1 MRYGVLPHPH
11 DSTKAVADK
20 IEPTCGWCARNGR
33 ICEYKRKRKP
43 GLRAGYGHELET
55 KINRLET
62 FIQALGNRVDNY
74 FSTQHDSGHG
84 LEPPRPVYQSPDLTR
99 YPATPYSVSADMEF
113 QNTPTSTSRWP
124 PGNTSERMQFSLPLD
139 SVPARSMVDITVP
152 EILAQ
157 PERPRSSV
165 PNTIFGTTPALSS
178 RPDPSLPPYDLLHTL
193 VDLYFKNVNTW
204 SPILDRKVLF
214 DTFFGPSMPK
224 EPDLVLLHA
233 IVATTL
239 RFSNDSRL
247 TSESRRQYHSIS
259 KQKVHLYGLEY
270 SNIRALQAL
279 MVLSLDVLGT
289 SNGPQGWNLIAIIA
303 RSIVQLGLHTE
314 KSVSVSTPAHPSTT
328 TPQAFVLPEPK
339 SWVEDEER
347 RRLCWM
353 IFVLDRYAT
362 VATTA
367 FDFTFNDE
375 EMDRQLP
382 CRYDL
387 FSQNRPVETRWLHQ
401 SDRPAINR
409 PENLGSFSYHCEIL
423 KILSCIHRFLRKPI
437 DIGSLADVAQW
448 QNSYRHLDGEL
459 NSWLYSLP
467 DDYGKISQLCHSD
480 PSSKI
485 SNWIM
490 LHAAFHTSVIRLH
503 SSAAYPTVQSHIFKP
518 SYTAMQKCLAAV
530 EGLRGIAQDVVSAGM
545 ADLLGPPFAFSLWVS
560 VRLLLVHGSITDR
573 DTDPNIG
580 IFMSTLEQMGQY
592 WEIARSYTRILSSV
606 IQQHQNAKR
615 SVGPANASSPSAIGT
630 LASMRR

>member
-1 MRYGVLPHPH
+1 MWCVVYSLTLTIPLNSP
-11 DSTKAVADK
+11 DK
-20 IEPTCGWCARNGR
+20 VEPTCGWCARHGR
-33 ICEYKRKRKP
+33 VCEYKQKRKP
-43 GLRAGYGHELET
+43 GLRAGYGRELET

-62 FIQALGNRVDNY
+62 FIQALGSRVDNY
-74 FSTQHDSGHG
+74 FLNHRDSDNGSGH
-84 LEPPRPVYQSPDLTR
+84 PRPAYQSPDMTR
-99 YPATPYSVSADMEF
+99 YPETPHSTSADVGF
-113 QNTPTSTSRWP
+113 RSTPNLTSGWPDPSLSEGMQYSR
-124 PGNTSERMQFSLPLD
+124 PLD
-139 SVPARSMVDITVP
+139 VMPTRSDITVP
-152 EILAQ
+152 GILAQ
-157 PERPRSSV
+157 PERSRSSG
-165 PNTIFGTTPALSS
+165 PNGVFGSPPALSS
-178 RPDPSLPPYDLLHTL
+178 QPDPSLPPYDLLHTL
-193 VDLYFKNVNTW
+193 VDLYFKHVNTW

-214 DTFFGPSMPK
+214 DTFFGPSMPS

-239 RFSNDSRL
+239 RFSKDPRLTLDSR
-247 TSESRRQYHSIS
+247 RHYHITS

-270 SNIRALQAL
+270 SNVKALQAL
-279 MVLSLDVLGT
+279 MILSLDVLGT
-289 SNGPQGWNLIAIIA
+289 TNGPQGWNLLAIVA
-303 RSIVQLGLHTE
+303 RSIVQLGLNVE
-314 KSVSVSTPAHPSTT
+314 KSVSLAVPPHPSTT
-328 TPQAFVLPEPK
+328 NPQAFALPEPK

-362 VATTA
+362 VAATA
-367 FDFTFNDE
+367 LDFTFNDE

-387 FSQNRPVETRWLHQ
+387 FSQNQPVETRWLRE

-409 PENLGSFSYHCEIL
+409 PENLGSFSYHCVIL
-423 KILSCIHRFLRKPI
+423 KILSRIHRFLRKPI

-448 QNSYRHLDGEL
+448 QISYRHLDGEL
-459 NSWLYSLP
+459 NEWLYSLP

-485 SNWIM
+485 ANWIM

-503 SSAAYPTVQSHIFKP
+503 SCAAYPTVQSHIFKP

-530 EGLRGIAQDVVSAGM
+530 EGLRGIAQDVLSAGM

-560 VRLLLVHGSITDR
+560 ARLLLVHGSIADR
-573 DTDPNIG
+573 EFDPNVG

-592 WEIARSYTRILSSV
+592 WEIARRYFEILSSV
-606 IQQHQNAKR
+606 LQQHQQNKHLSRA
-615 SVGPANASSPSAIGT
+615 PDIASSPSIRTFAT
-630 LASMRR
+630 MRR

>member
-1 MRYGVLPHPH
+1 M
-11 DSTKAVADK
+11 A
-20 IEPTCGWCARNGR
+20 
-33 ICEYKRKRKP
+33 
-43 GLRAGYGHELET
+43 
-55 KINRLET
+55 
-62 FIQALGNRVDNY
+62 
-74 FSTQHDSGHG
+74 
-84 LEPPRPVYQSPDLTR
+84 R
-99 YPATPYSVSADMEF
+99 YPGTPHSATADMVF
-113 QNTPTSTSRWP
+113 QNTPAQSTGWP
-124 PGNTSERMQFSLPLD
+124 PGNASEGAQYSRPLD
-139 SVPARSMVDITVP
+139 GMPAQSMVDITAS
-152 EILAQ
+152 EILSQ
-157 PERPRSSV
+157 PDRPSSST
-165 PNTIFGTTPALSS
+165 PHMIYGNPPALSLQT
-178 RPDPSLPPYDLLHTL
+178 DPSLPPYDLLHTL
-193 VDLYFKNVNTW
+193 VDLYFKHVNTW

-214 DTFFGPSMPK
+214 DTFFGSSMPD

-239 RFSNDSRL
+239 RFSKDPRLTPDSR
-247 TSESRRQYHSIS
+247 RHYYSIS
-259 KQKVHLYGLEY
+259 KQKVQLYGLEH
-270 SNIRALQAL
+270 SNVRALQAL

-289 SNGPQGWNLIAIIA
+289 SNGPQGRNLLAIIA
-303 RSIVQLGLHTE
+303 QSIVQLGLDVE
-314 KSVSVSTPAHPSTT
+314 KSVSLVVPTGLSVT
-328 TPQAFVLPEPK
+328 TPQISVLPAPH

-387 FSQNRPVETRWLHQ
+387 FSQNQPVETRWHSQ
-401 SDRPAINR
+401 SSRSAINR

-423 KILSCIHRFLRKPI
+423 KILSHIHRYLRKPI

-448 QNSYRHLDGEL
+448 QKSYRELDDQL

-485 SNWIM
+485 ANWIM

-503 SSAAYPTVQSHIFKP
+503 STAAYPTVRSHIFKP

-560 VRLLLVHGSITDR
+560 VRLLFVHGSTTDR
-573 DTDPNIG
+573 EIDPNIG

-592 WEIARSYTRILSSV
+592 WEIARKYTQILSS
-606 IQQHQNAKR
+606 ILQQHQQAKHMDEVITVT
-615 SVGPANASSPSAIGT
+615 SSSPIRTFAN
-630 LASMRR
+630 MRK

>member
-1 MRYGVLPHPH
+1 M
-11 DSTKAVADK
+11 
-20 IEPTCGWCARNGR
+20 
-33 ICEYKRKRKP
+33 
-43 GLRAGYGHELET
+43 
-55 KINRLET
+55 
-62 FIQALGNRVDNY
+62 
-74 FSTQHDSGHG
+74 
-84 LEPPRPVYQSPDLTR
+84 
-99 YPATPYSVSADMEF
+99 
-113 QNTPTSTSRWP
+113 
-124 PGNTSERMQFSLPLD
+124 
-139 SVPARSMVDITVP
+139 PARSVIGMTVP

-157 PERPRSSV
+157 PERPTSTA
-165 PNTIFGTTPALSS
+165 PNPAFGNQPALSS
-178 RPDPSLPPYDLLHTL
+178 RPDPSLPPFDLLHTL
-193 VDLYFKNVNTW
+193 VDLYFKHVNTW

-214 DTFFGPSMPK
+214 DTFFGSSMPD

-239 RFSNDSRL
+239 RFSKDSRL
-247 TSESRRQYHSIS
+247 TSESRRHYHNTS
-259 KQKVHLYGLEY
+259 KQRVHIYGLEH
-270 SNIRALQAL
+270 SNVRALQAL

-289 SNGPQGWNLIAIIA
+289 SNGPQGWNLLAIIA
-303 RSIVQLGLHTE
+303 RNIVQLGLNVE
-314 KSVSVSTPAHPSTT
+314 KSVSLVLPTHLAIT
-328 TPQAFVLPEPK
+328 TPQAFVLPQPK

-353 IFVLDRYAT
+353 TFVLDKYAT

-367 FDFTFNDE
+367 LDFTFNDE

-387 FSQNRPVETRWLHQ
+387 FSQNQPVETRWLRQ
-401 SDRPAINR
+401 SDRPGIDR

-423 KILSCIHRFLRKPI
+423 KILSRIHRFLRRPI

-448 QNSYRHLDGEL
+448 QKSYRDLDGEL
-459 NSWLYSLP
+459 NAWLYSLP

-485 SNWIM
+485 ANWIM

-560 VRLLLVHGSITDR
+560 VRLLLVHGSITDHEM
-573 DTDPNIG
+573 DPNVG
-580 IFMSTLEQMGQY
+580 IFMTTLEQMGQY
-592 WEIARSYTRILSSV
+592 WEIARRYNEILGRILK
-606 IQQHQNAKR
+606 QHQQSRQSAALADV
-615 SVGPANASSPSAIGT
+615 SISSTARTFGT
-630 LASMRR
+630 MRR

>member
-1 MRYGVLPHPH
+1 M
-11 DSTKAVADK
+11 
-20 IEPTCGWCARNGR
+20 
-33 ICEYKRKRKP
+33 
-43 GLRAGYGHELET
+43 
-55 KINRLET
+55 
-62 FIQALGNRVDNY
+62 
-74 FSTQHDSGHG
+74 
-84 LEPPRPVYQSPDLTR
+84 
-99 YPATPYSVSADMEF
+99 
-113 QNTPTSTSRWP
+113 
-124 PGNTSERMQFSLPLD
+124 
-139 SVPARSMVDITVP
+139 PARSMIDMTVP

-157 PERPRSSV
+157 PERPTSSA
-165 PNTIFGTTPALSS
+165 PNAIFANQPALSS

-193 VDLYFKNVNTW
+193 VDLYFKHVNTW

-214 DTFFGPSMPK
+214 DTFFGPSMPD
-224 EPDLVLLHA
+224 ESDLVLLHA

-239 RFSNDSRL
+239 RFSEDSRL
-247 TSESRRQYHSIS
+247 TSESRRQYHNIS
-259 KQKVHLYGLEY
+259 KHRVHIYGLEH
-270 SNIRALQAL
+270 SNVRALQAL

-289 SNGPQGWNLIAIIA
+289 SNGPQGWNLLAIIA
-303 RSIVQLGLHTE
+303 RSIVQLGLNVE
-314 KSVSVSTPAHPSTT
+314 KSVSLVLPTHLSIT
-328 TPQAFVLPEPK
+328 TPQVFVLPQPK

-362 VATTA
+362 VATTTL
-367 FDFTFNDE
+367 DFTFNDE

-387 FSQNRPVETRWLHQ
+387 FSQNQPVETRWLRQ
-401 SDRPAINR
+401 SDRPVIDR

-423 KILSCIHRFLRKPI
+423 KILSRIHRFLRRPI
-437 DIGSLADVAQW
+437 DIGSLAEVAQW
-448 QNSYRHLDGEL
+448 QKSYRDLDGEL
-459 NSWLYSLP
+459 NAWLYSLP

-485 SNWIM
+485 ANWIM

-560 VRLLLVHGSITDR
+560 VRLLLVHGSITDHEM
-573 DTDPNIG
+573 DPNVG
-580 IFMSTLEQMGQY
+580 IFMTTLEQMGQY
-592 WEIARSYTRILSSV
+592 WEIARRYTHILSS
-606 IQQHQNAKR
+606 ILKQHQQSKQ
-615 SVGPANASSPSAIGT
+615 STTMANVSISPTMRTFST
-630 LASMRR
+630 MRR

>member
-1 MRYGVLPHPH
+1 LNRR
-11 DSTKAVADK
+11 DSD
-20 IEPTCGWCARNGR
+20 
-33 ICEYKRKRKP
+33 
-43 GLRAGYGHELET
+43 
-55 KINRLET
+55 
-62 FIQALGNRVDNY
+62 
-74 FSTQHDSGHG
+74 HG
-84 LEPPRPVYQSPDLTR
+84 TEAPRQNYQSPDMTR
-99 YPATPYSVSADMEF
+99 YPETPHSASADVGF
-113 QNTPTSTSRWP
+113 QNTPTLTSTWP
-124 PGNTSERMQFSLPLD
+124 VPNSSEGMQFSRPLD
-139 SVPARSMVDITVP
+139 AMPAQSMDDITVP

-157 PERPRSSV
+157 SDRSRPSA
-165 PNTIFGTTPALSS
+165 PNVVFGTPPSLSS
-178 RPDPSLPPYDLLHTL
+178 HPDPSLPPYDLLHTL
-193 VDLYFKNVNTW
+193 VDLYFKHVNTW

-214 DTFFGPSMPK
+214 DTFFGPSMPD
-224 EPDLVLLHA
+224 ESDLVLLHA
-233 IVATTL
+233 IVVTTL
-239 RFSNDSRL
+239 RFLKDPRLTPDSR
-247 TSESRRQYHSIS
+247 RNYHSIS
-259 KQKVHLYGLEY
+259 KQKVHLYGLEH
-270 SNIRALQAL
+270 SNVRALQAL

-289 SNGPQGWNLIAIIA
+289 SNGPQGWNLLAIIS
-303 RSIVQLGLHTE
+303 RSIIQLGLNVE
-314 KSVSVSTPAHPSTT
+314 KSVSLALPTQPSIT

-387 FSQNRPVETRWLHQ
+387 FSQNRPVETRWLRQ

-423 KILSCIHRFLRKPI
+423 KILSRIHRFLRRPI

-448 QNSYRHLDGEL
+448 QKDYRHLDGEL
-459 NSWLYSLP
+459 NTWLYSLP

-503 SSAAYPTVQSHIFKP
+503 SSAAYPTVRSHIFKP

-530 EGLRGIAQDVVSAGM
+530 EGVRGIAQDVLSAGM

-560 VRLLLVHGSITDR
+560 VRLLLVHGSTTDQEI
-573 DTDPNIG
+573 DPNVG

-592 WEIARSYTRILSSV
+592 WEIARRYTQILSS
-606 IQQHQNAKR
+606 ILQQHQHSKSSAG
-615 SVGPANASSPSAIGT
+615 VANVASSSTVSAF
-630 LASMRR
+630 AKMRR

>member
-1 MRYGVLPHPH
+1 M
-11 DSTKAVADK
+11 
-20 IEPTCGWCARNGR
+20 
-33 ICEYKRKRKP
+33 
-43 GLRAGYGHELET
+43 
-55 KINRLET
+55 
-62 FIQALGNRVDNY
+62 
-74 FSTQHDSGHG
+74 
-84 LEPPRPVYQSPDLTR
+84 TR
-99 YPATPYSVSADMEF
+99 YPETPHSAAADIVF
-113 QNTPTSTSRWP
+113 QNTPTPSTGWP
-124 PGNTSERMQFSLPLD
+124 PGNASEGMQYSRSLD
-139 SVPARSMVDITVP
+139 AMPARSMVDTTVS

-157 PERPRSSV
+157 PDRPNSSA
-165 PNTIFGTTPALSS
+165 PNMLYGGTPALSS
-178 RPDPSLPPYDLLHTL
+178 QPDASLPPYDLLHTL
-193 VDLYFKNVNTW
+193 VDLYFKHVNTW

-214 DTFFGPSMPK
+214 DTFFGTSMPD

-239 RFSNDSRL
+239 RFSRDPRLTPDSR
-247 TSESRRQYHSIS
+247 RRYYNIS
-259 KQKVHLYGLEY
+259 KQKVHLYGLEH

-289 SNGPQGWNLIAIIA
+289 SNGPQGWNLLAIIA
-303 RSIVQLGLHTE
+303 RSIVQLGLNVE
-314 KSVSVSTPAHPSTT
+314 KSVSLVLPTGPSTT
-328 TPQAFVLPEPK
+328 TPQTFVLPAPS

-362 VATTA
+362 VATTS
-367 FDFTFNDE
+367 FDFMFNDE

-387 FSQNRPVETRWLHQ
+387 FSQNQPVETRWLSG

-423 KILSCIHRFLRKPI
+423 KILSRIHRYLRRPI

-448 QNSYRHLDGEL
+448 QKSYRELDDEL

-485 SNWIM
+485 ANWIM

-503 SSAAYPTVQSHIFKP
+503 SSAAYPTVRSHIFKP

-530 EGLRGIAQDVVSAGM
+530 DGLRGIAQDVVSAGM

-560 VRLLLVHGSITDR
+560 VRLLFVHGSTTDR
-573 DTDPNIG
+573 DLDPNIG

-592 WEIARSYTRILSSV
+592 WEIARKYTQILNS
-606 IQQHQNAKR
+606 ILQQHQQARHMDGIIN
-615 SVGPANASSPSAIGT
+615 VASSSPIRTFAN
-630 LASMRR
+630 MRR

>member
-1 MRYGVLPHPH
+1 MNQ
-11 DSTKAVADK
+11 
-20 IEPTCGWCARNGR
+20 NGL
-33 ICEYKRKRKP
+33 E
-43 GLRAGYGHELET
+43 HE
-55 KINRLET
+55 
-62 FIQALGNRVDNY
+62 
-74 FSTQHDSGHG
+74 
-84 LEPPRPVYQSPDLTR
+84 LEPPRPVYQPLDMTR
-99 YPATPYSVSADMEF
+99 HPGTPHSATANTGYQNALSSTSGWSHGNASEAMPYTRAAD
-113 QNTPTSTSRWP
+113 NTPT
-124 PGNTSERMQFSLPLD
+124 
-139 SVPARSMVDITVP
+139 RSMIDIAVP
-152 EILAQ
+152 EILAN
-157 PERPRSSV
+157 PERPRSSA
-165 PNTIFGTTPALSS
+165 PNTMFGVPPTLSS
-178 RPDPSLPPYDLLHTL
+178 RPDPTLPPYDLLLTL

-214 DTFFGPSMPK
+214 DTFFGPSMPNK
-224 EPDLVLLHA
+224 PDLVLLHA

-239 RFSNDSRL
+239 RFSNDPRL
-247 TSESRRQYHSIS
+247 TSDFRRHHHKVS
-259 KQKVHLYGLEY
+259 KEKVHLYGLEH

-279 MVLSLDVLGT
+279 MVLSLDVLGS
-289 SNGPQGWNLIAIIA
+289 SNGPQGWNLLAMIA
-303 RSIVQLGLHTE
+303 RSIVQLDLHVE
-314 KSVSVSTPAHPSTT
+314 KSVSLALPTHPSIT

-362 VATTA
+362 VATTS
-367 FDFTFNDE
+367 FDFVFNDE

-387 FSQNRPVETRWLHQ
+387 FSQNQPVETRWHRQ
-401 SDRPAINR
+401 SDQPAINR

-423 KILSCIHRFLRKPI
+423 KVLSRIHRFLRRPI

-448 QNSYRHLDGEL
+448 QKSYRQLDGEL
-459 NSWLYSLP
+459 NAWLYSLP

-485 SNWIM
+485 ANWIM

-503 SSAAYPTVQSHIFKP
+503 SAAAYPTVRSHIFKP

-573 DTDPNIG
+573 DIDPNVG

-592 WEIARSYTRILSSV
+592 WEIARSYTQILSSV
-606 IQQHQNAKR
+606 LQQHQRAKH
-615 SVGPANASSPSAIGT
+615 SSGMANTANSST
-630 LASMRR
+630 VKTFASMRR

>member
-1 MRYGVLPHPH
+1 M
-11 DSTKAVADK
+11 
-20 IEPTCGWCARNGR
+20 
-33 ICEYKRKRKP
+33 
-43 GLRAGYGHELET
+43 
-55 KINRLET
+55 
-62 FIQALGNRVDNY
+62 
-74 FSTQHDSGHG
+74 
-84 LEPPRPVYQSPDLTR
+84 TR
-99 YPATPYSVSADMEF
+99 YSETPHSATADIGF
-113 QNTPTSTSRWP
+113 QTTSTPSSGWP
-124 PGNTSERMQFSLPLD
+124 HGNTSEGMQYSRPLD
-139 SVPARSMVDITVP
+139 AMSARSMVDVTGSEV
-152 EILAQ
+152 LAQ
-157 PERPRSSV
+157 PDRPGSSA
-165 PNTIFGTTPALSS
+165 PNIVYANTPALSS
-178 RPDPSLPPYDLLHTL
+178 QPDPSLPPYDLLHTL
-193 VDLYFKNVNTW
+193 VDLYFKHVNTW

-214 DTFFGPSMPK
+214 DTFFGPSMPD

-239 RFSNDSRL
+239 RFSRDPRL
-247 TSESRRQYHSIS
+247 TSDSRNHYHTIS
-259 KQKVHLYGLEY
+259 KQKVHLYGLEH
-270 SNIRALQAL
+270 SNVRALQAL
-279 MVLSLDVLGT
+279 IVLSLDVLGT
-289 SNGPQGWNLIAIIA
+289 SNGPQGWNLLAIIA
-303 RSIVQLGLHTE
+303 RSIVQLGLNVE
-314 KSVSVSTPAHPSTT
+314 KSVGLALPNRPSMT
-328 TPQAFVLPEPK
+328 TPQTFLLPEPN

-362 VATTA
+362 VATTT

-387 FSQNRPVETRWLHQ
+387 FSQNQPVETRWLSQ

-423 KILSCIHRFLRKPI
+423 KILSRIHRYLRRPI

-448 QNSYRHLDGEL
+448 QKSYRQLDDEL
-459 NSWLYSLP
+459 NAWLYRLP

-485 SNWIM
+485 ANWIM

-503 SSAAYPTVQSHIFKP
+503 SSAAYPTVRSHIFKP

-560 VRLLLVHGSITDR
+560 VRLLFVHGSTTDR
-573 DTDPNIG
+573 DIDPNIG

-592 WEIARSYTRILSSV
+592 WEIARKYTQILRG
-606 IQQHQNAKR
+606 ILQQHQQ
-615 SVGPANASSPSAIGT
+615 ANHMDGITSAAGSSPVRTFAN
-630 LASMRR
+630 MRR